1 MDNIEKNRI
10 LKLHKKELIS
20 EQGKGGGKYA
30 TRGGT
35 GSSSAG
41 QFDGAAFKG
50 DGILTTSGRQEDI
63 GKLPD
68 VVDLTKGSDGI
79 TFDLTNDFG
88 GDDKGSGDVGG
99 LSGLKD
105 LPGKD
110 EVWGTPP
117 QPLGNEVWAGPPG
130 QINSGNVWLTAN
142 GEIIDITGLT
152 IQEVF
157 ELLEDLQ
164 LYPGKQVGT
173 FLTGIQIFT
182 HIYDTY
188 GGEIAGE
195 IRNCIESGGGNACL
209 TMIFNLFPPPGTAF
223 LMGPDSSTEDALD
236 NPLSLSCCK
245 KCDNGRYTNKCFP
258 LDGDEDCTFPTLEV
272 CEDETDTK
280 MPSLSN
286 IFSL

>member
-1 MDNIEKNRI
+1 MMNKEKNRI
-10 LKLHKKELIS
+10 LKLHQQALL
-20 EQGKGGGKYA
+20 EQKVNNI
-30 TRGGT
+30 RGGT
-35 GSSSAG
+35 NTSSSG
-41 QFDGAAFKG
+41 QFDGTAFKG
-50 DGILTTSGRQEDI
+50 EGPLTTSGRQKDI
-63 GKLPD
+63 GSLPD
-68 VVDLTKGSDGI
+68 EVDITKGSKGV
-79 TFDLTNDFG
+79 TFNLKKTG
-88 GDDKGSGDVGG
+88 GQ
-99 LSGLKD
+99 
-105 LPGKD
+105 
-110 EVWGTPP
+110 ETTIP
-117 QPLGNEVWAGPPG
+117 QPLGNEIWAGPP
-130 QINSGNVWLTAN
+130 QPINNGNVWVTVN

-152 IQEVF
+152 GVEVQD
-157 ELLEDLQ
+157 LLEDLQ

-173 FLTGIQIFT
+173 FLTGKQIFT
-182 HIYDTY
+182 HIYTTY

-286 IFSL
+286 IFS

>member
-41 QFDGAAFKG
+41 QFVGAAFKG

-88 GDDKGSGDVGG
+88 GDDKGSGDVRG

-110 EVWGTPP
+110 EVGGTPP
-117 QPLGNEVWAGPPG
+117 QPLGNEVWAGPP
-130 QINSGNVWLTAN
+130 QPINNGNVWVTVN

-152 IQEVF
+152 MQEVF

-164 LYPGKQVGT
+164 LYPNPVDGT
-173 FLTGIQIFT
+173 FLTWKQIW
-182 HIYDTY
+182 DQLKK
-188 GGEIAGE
+188 GDVNLAKE
-195 IRNCIESGGGNACL
+195 IRSCIESGGGNACL
-209 TMIFNLFPPPGTAF
+209 TMIFNAFPPPPGTVF